1 MERPCV
7 PFKIELMGPTKNY
20 NLNWI
25 NTFFFS
31 NKRGQHENCSN
42 SIVYY
47 NLHLSYMKAHVY
59 MQCIAFG
66 RAALVRFMFF
76 CFYFFIF
83 FFVILAC
90 WCCVARTGHPNGTLV
105 NGTKSNF
112 GVLYVIAVYRIFCLL
127 FGATVQN
134 TNARTWVLAYAK
146 GSRTLNIHLPT

>member
-83 FFVILAC
+83 FC
-90 WCCVARTGHPNGTLV
+90 Y
-105 NGTKSNF
+105 F
-112 GVLYVIAVYRIFCLL
+112 GVLMLCGENRTPKWHFGERHQEQFRGAIRYSGLSDLLPAVWC
-127 FGATVQN
+127 N
-134 TNARTWVLAYAK
+134 SAK
-146 GSRTLNIHLPT
+146 HQRSNVSFSVCKRQ